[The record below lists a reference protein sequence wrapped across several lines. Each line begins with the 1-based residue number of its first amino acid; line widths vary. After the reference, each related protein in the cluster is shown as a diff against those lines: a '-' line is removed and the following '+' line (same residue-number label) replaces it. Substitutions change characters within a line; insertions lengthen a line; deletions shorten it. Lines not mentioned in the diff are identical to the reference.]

1 MFILPS
7 IVQKRVKDIQELCRF
22 LQTFKI
28 CFEEEANNSFNPED
42 YVINE
47 NYVINKS
54 WGLCEDNV
62 INHVIMNKIVIEV

>member
-1 MFILPS
+1 MYILPS

-47 NYVINKS
+47 NYVINK
-54 WGLCEDNV
+54 
-62 INHVIMNKIVIEV
+62 